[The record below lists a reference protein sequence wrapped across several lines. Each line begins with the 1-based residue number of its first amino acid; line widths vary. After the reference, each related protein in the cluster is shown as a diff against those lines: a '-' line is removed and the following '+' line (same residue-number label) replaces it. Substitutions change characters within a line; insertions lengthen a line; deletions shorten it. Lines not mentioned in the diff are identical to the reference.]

1 MDFTITFHSESIE
14 KRIKMIGLEYIIY
27 MFYIHV
33 HIQQQVLFNAV
44 IEAILMSF
52 YEELFELYSSLVI
65 NTATIIIY

>member
-1 MDFTITFHSESIE
+1 
-14 KRIKMIGLEYIIY
+14 
-27 MFYIHV
+27 MFYIYV

-65 NTATIIIY
+65 NTATIIIYWMTTTVEKES

>member
-1 MDFTITFHSESIE
+1 
-14 KRIKMIGLEYIIY
+14 

-52 YEELFELYSSLVI
+52 YEELFELNSSLVI
-65 NTATIIIY
+65 NTATIIIYWMTTTVEKESWYSYVYNMSF